1 MMGLRQQ
8 LSDAMKAALKAKE
21 TQRLSAI
28 RLILAAIQEK
38 DVAARTQDISDDEIL
53 SLLARMVKQREE
65 SAATYDGA
73 NRPELAAKERD
84 EIAVIREFLPQQM
97 APDEAKAAAQ
107 GVIAELGA
115 SSPKDMG
122 KVMAALKER
131 YAGRMDFGKASG
143 LVKELL
149 ATPKG

>member
-1 MMGLRQQ
+1 MGLRQQ
-8 LSDAMKAALKAKE
+8 LTEAMKAALKAKE
-21 TQRLSAI
+21 AQRLSAI
-28 RLILAAIQEK
+28 RLMLAAIQEK

-53 SLLARMVKQREE
+53 SVLAKMVKQREE
-65 SAATYDGA
+65 SATTYEGA
-73 NRPELAAKERD
+73 GRPELAAKERD
-84 EIAVIREFLPQQM
+84 EILVIREFLPKQM
-97 APDEAKAAAQ
+97 GPEEAKAAAQ

-115 SSPKDMG
+115 TSPKDMG

>member
-1 MMGLRQQ
+1 MGLRQQ
-8 LSDAMKAALKAKE
+8 LTEAMKAALKAKE
-21 TQRLSAI
+21 AKRLSAI
-28 RLILAAIQEK
+28 RLMLAAIQEK
-38 DVAARTQDISDDEIL
+38 DVAARTQDISDEEIL
-53 SLLARMVKQREE
+53 SVFAKMVKQREE

-73 NRPELAAKERD
+73 NRPELAAKERE
-84 EIAVIREFLPQQM
+84 EIAVIREFQPQQM
-97 APDEAKAAAQ
+97 GADEAKAAAQ
-107 GVIAELGA
+107 GVIAELNA